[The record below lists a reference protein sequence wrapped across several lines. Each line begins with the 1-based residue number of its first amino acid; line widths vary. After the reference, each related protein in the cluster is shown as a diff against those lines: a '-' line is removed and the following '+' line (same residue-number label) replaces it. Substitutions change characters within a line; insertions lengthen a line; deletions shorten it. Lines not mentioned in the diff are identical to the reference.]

1 MAWDC
6 PSKKTRT
13 CCVKIED
20 DKQKIVKELT
30 AWLMKD
36 IIMHATKFSEDKRDM
51 FIQGLQDDEDMTD
64 DPGFLE
70 AWADWP

>member
-1 MAWDC
+1 
-6 PSKKTRT
+6 
-13 CCVKIED
+13 VKIED

-70 AWADWP
+70 A